1 MQREMESMR
10 VTAEA
15 QIGVPHLHI
24 RECQEQP
31 PVPRSKQ
38 RALDSFPP
46 SEPSKGASHAN
57 TLIDQWLLQRGQRK
71 LLGDGVLYLDVIV
84 VTWIDTSF
92 KTH

>member
-1 MQREMESMR
+1 MQRETESMR

-31 PVPRSKQ
+31 PIPRSTQ

-46 SEPSKGASHAN
+46 SEPLKGASHAN
-57 TLIDQWLLQRGQRK
+57 TLTFVFWPPELRKNTFLL
-71 LLGDGVLYLDVIV
+71 
-84 VTWIDTSF
+84 F
-92 KTH
+92 